1 MATSTAA
8 VLPRR
13 AGISRA
19 AIVGWSIVAGYVV
32 LGVASLA
39 LERAHVGRPG
49 FLELWLSV
57 AVLAYAVIGAL
68 VLSSQPR
75 HVIGWMFCIA
85 ALSFGLAFFAGEYAV
100 QALVVAPGT
109 LPFGYAAA
117 WFGLW
122 AQLPAIAVVGLFLPL
137 LFPDGHLPSP
147 RWRPAAFGAGAVVCL
162 AVLTTMFAPTTYANA
177 GYPSIRN
184 PFGLDAYADVFNVAD
199 MVLEPLLLVVVG
211 FGAAALVFRLRT
223 ANGVRRQQLKWFAY
237 GAALMTLSF
246 LVSSLAKILPVLA
259 PVNEPL
265 AVLALTALPVAVG
278 TAILRHR
285 LYDIDL
291 IINKTIVY
299 ALLTAVLAGVY
310 TGAVAFFQRLFVA
323 TTGQG
328 SDIAIVATLFVLA
341 TVFTPIKNR
350 LQESV
355 DHRVKPKRGPGARSA
370 IDDLVSLAEL
380 HGRGILTDEEFA
392 ATKKR
397 ILGI

>member
-1 MATSTAA
+1 
-8 VLPRR
+8 
-13 AGISRA
+13 
-19 AIVGWSIVAGYVV
+19 
-32 LGVASLA
+32 
-39 LERAHVGRPG
+39 
-49 FLELWLSV
+49 
-57 AVLAYAVIGAL
+57 
-68 VLSSQPR
+68 
-75 HVIGWMFCIA
+75 
-85 ALSFGLAFFAGEYAV
+85 
-100 QALVVAPGT
+100 
-109 LPFGYAAA
+109 
-117 WFGLW
+117 
-122 AQLPAIAVVGLFLPL
+122 
-137 LFPDGHLPSP
+137 
-147 RWRPAAFGAGAVVCL
+147 
-162 AVLTTMFAPTTYANA
+162 
-177 GYPSIRN
+177 
-184 PFGLDAYADVFNVAD
+184 
-199 MVLEPLLLVVVG
+199 
-211 FGAAALVFRLRT
+211 
-223 ANGVRRQQLKWFAY
+223 
-237 GAALMTLSF
+237 MTLSF

-355 DHRVKPKRGPGARSA
+355 DHRVKAKRGPGARSA